1 LRGWQR
7 GVSPAPVYPLRLRLR
22 LRYLAGLFQGVRSI
36 LFVTPLDVAVDCSAS
51 KKSGV
56 GCGRPTAAKIL
67 LSSTQNIRQQHPT
80 EVFRPMYLKQVLSS
94 SWDGPPF
101 GHNRHGPEPSSIFVP
116 TGILIHLAVWP
127 QKDMGRKLRGAVPIF
142 RGQLDPQLYTMSP
155 GPSPVP
161 PCQVPTWSIQPF
173 PKYTSVTDR
182 KDRQRSDRIGRTV
195 LQTVARRCL
204 KLKLLRLFYV

>member
-51 KKSGV
+51 KKPGV

-127 QKDMGRKLRGAVPIF
+127 QKTWAENCGVLCPFLGVSWIPSYTQCRLGRVLYLHAKS
-142 RGQLDPQLYTMSP
+142 QLDPSNPFQNTPASQTGKTDN
-155 GPSPVP
+155 GP
-161 PCQVPTWSIQPF
+161 
-173 PKYTSVTDR
+173 
-182 KDRQRSDRIGRTV
+182 IG
-195 LQTVARRCL
+195 
-204 KLKLLRLFYV
+204 